1 MRGILAF
8 PPSIKL
14 YGKTFRLPLNYFSPI
29 YRAPLFLFSK
39 TKLEYSIETTMSQF
53 KFLFEDKACFRA
65 NLDYSWS
72 NLMVSKVLY
81 LHYLAKLSANE
92 NRWELPSSCYSTFL
106 TLKFVCSSNRKLPID
121 LRPPKSISISISRK
135 LLKIRG
141 WPIFNSRHK

>member
-29 YRAPLFLFSK
+29 YRAPLFLFSRTK

-65 NLDYSWS
+65 NLDYS
-72 NLMVSKVLY
+72 
-81 LHYLAKLSANE
+81 
-92 NRWELPSSCYSTFL
+92 
-106 TLKFVCSSNRKLPID
+106 
-121 LRPPKSISISISRK
+121 
-135 LLKIRG
+135 
-141 WPIFNSRHK
+141 